1 MKSILEEGIRDFKA
15 DFKSG
20 NWQRQIANILTSL
33 RILAPFVLIPLI
45 CFDKLNIFIIMVI
58 FFFLTDTFDGYFA
71 RKYKSVSKFGAYLDA
86 VVDKVF
92 AISLLI
98 PILIQTSLNNTNFR
112 LVIINIILEV
122 VIGLLNLY
130 AFSKNLRPA
139 STKIGKIK
147 TVFLF
152 VLLGILYLS
161 KVINISNIYLF
172 IFIILT
178 IILQIITIFSYLS
191 QIKKRKIT
199 INSSL

>member
-1 MKSILEEGIRDFKA
+1 MKSILEEGIKDFKA

-33 RILAPFVLIPLI
+33 RFLAPFVLIPLI

-92 AISLLI
+92 SL
-98 PILIQTSLNNTNFR
+98 ILIQTSLNNTNFY
-112 LVIINIILEV
+112 LVIINIILEII
-122 VIGLLNLY
+122 IGLLNLY
-130 AFSKNLRPA
+130 AFSKNFHPA

-147 TVFLF
+147 TFFLF
-152 VLLGILYLS
+152 VLLGLLYLS
-161 KVINISNIYLF
+161 KVININNIYLF

-178 IILQIITIFSYLS
+178 IIFQIITIFSYLS

>member
-1 MKSILEEGIRDFKA
+1 MFK
-15 DFKSG
+15 
-20 NWQRQIANILTSL
+20 
-33 RILAPFVLIPLI
+33 
-45 CFDKLNIFIIMVI
+45 DKLKKLIDKDEESGEGNDKKKIENLV
-58 FFFLTDTFDGYFA
+58 FF
-71 RKYKSVSKFGAYLDA
+71 
-86 VVDKVF
+86 VV
-92 AISLLI
+92 LLI
-98 PILIQTSLNNTNFR
+98 ITI
-112 LVIINIILEV
+112 VIINIILEV